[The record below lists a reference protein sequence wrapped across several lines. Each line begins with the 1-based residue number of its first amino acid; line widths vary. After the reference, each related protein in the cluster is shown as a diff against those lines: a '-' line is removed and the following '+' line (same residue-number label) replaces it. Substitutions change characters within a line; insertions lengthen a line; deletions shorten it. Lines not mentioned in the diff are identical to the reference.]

1 MDIITSNQN
10 LLIKEIKGL
19 ELRKNREEKGL
30 FIAEGLRFVEESV
43 KEKALIDKIVVS
55 NTFLEGKSAMD
66 IMDRIRNMGLPC
78 YVVSDKIFKEIS
90 DTQTPQG
97 ILAVIKKKDAL
108 IGDIIKSSNKIVMLE
123 SLQDPGN
130 MGTIIRTADAAG
142 MTGIIL
148 SKGCVDVY
156 NRKVLRSTMGSIFHL
171 PIHRTDDFIGTI
183 KELKAKGI
191 KVYASHLEGSINYY
205 DIDEC
210 QNTAVIIGNE
220 ANGISDEAAMAA
232 DCLIKIPMPGKAES
246 LNASVAAGILMYEIL
261 RKSTTTPP
269 VV

>member
-1 MDIITSNQN
+1 MDFITSNHN

-19 ELRKNREEKGL
+19 EIRKNREEKGL

-55 NTFLEGKSAMD
+55 NAFLEGKSGMD
-66 IMDRIRNMGLPC
+66 VMDRIHNIGLPC

-90 DTQTPQG
+90 DTRTPQG

-108 IGDIIKSSNKIVMLE
+108 IGDIIKSNNKIVMLE

-142 MTGIIL
+142 MTGVVL

-171 PIHRTDDFIGTI
+171 PIHRTDDFIGAI
-183 KELKAKGI
+183 NELKAKGI
-191 KVYASHLEGSINYY
+191 KVYASHLDGNINYY
-205 DIDEC
+205 DINDY
-210 QNTAVIIGNE
+210 NNIAVIIGNE

-232 DCLIKIPMPGKAES
+232 DCLIRIPMPGRAES
-246 LNASVAAGILMYEIL
+246 LNASVAAGILMYEVL
-261 RKSTTTPP
+261 RKSTQN
-269 VV
+269 

>member
-55 NTFLEGKSAMD
+55 NTFLEGKSA
-66 IMDRIRNMGLPC
+66 MDRIRNMGLPC